1 MDALFIVEEWR
12 FILELLC
19 AEFIFVTPSARK
31 RPWFVLRAAAGVAV
45 CMAIALLY
53 WFIWEA
59 NITVYAVNM
68 VAHIGWYIFMT
79 ACSMVCMVF
88 CYRISP
94 GWLLFCGIA
103 GYALQHVEYVAVN
116 EIFALGICPQILGN
130 VPLYIALI
138 AGTYAAVCVCAALIF
153 RPKLKALG
161 DIPFA
166 KKPVALCFY
175 SLLLA
180 MLIASA
186 FMAQMLFHN
195 GGGKPVQ
202 NPNYIAGIADIFN
215 CVFVLIIMYASL
227 NVRERDR
234 RNDIINQ
241 MLIASAESY
250 RVKKETIDI
259 INSKCH
265 DLKHQIGALR
275 TLSPEE
281 QQSRID
287 EIEKRIMFYDLSVD
301 TGNEV
306 INTMIAEKMLYCTE
320 NNIRLYVSG
329 NGKKLGF
336 MDTVDLFT
344 LLGNALDNAVES
356 VMRFNSGDRRVINF
370 AMEEQGDIML
380 IRMDNYYEGEISFV
394 NCLPR
399 TSKGDNYYHVFGLS
413 SIRKIAEKY
422 DGGISIGTDGGIFT
436 LQIVLPVPAAY
447 DRLKAEE

>member
-19 AEFIFVTPSARK
+19 AEFIFVTPSAPRRQK
-31 RPWFVLRAAAGVAV
+31 FALRVAAGVAV
-45 CMAIALLY
+45 CMGVALLY
-53 WFIWEA
+53 WFVQEA
-59 NITVYAVNM
+59 NVQSYALVF
-68 VAHIGWYIFMT
+68 VLHISWYIFMT
-79 ACSMVCMVF
+79 GCSLACIIF
-88 CYRISP
+88 CYRISF

-103 GYALQHVEYVAVN
+103 GYSLQHVEYVGVN
-116 EIFALGICPQILGN
+116 EIFALGLCPQILGN
-130 VPLYIALI
+130 IPVYIAVI
-138 AGTYAAVCVCAALIF
+138 VCTYAVLCLCAAFVF

-186 FMAQMLFHN
+186 FMAQLLFFN
-195 GGGKPVQ
+195 GGGKPVS
-202 NPNYIAGIADIFN
+202 NPNYVAGIADIFN

-250 RVKKETIDI
+250 RIKKETIDI

-281 QQSRID
+281 QQSRIG

-306 INTMIAEKMLYCTE
+306 INTIISEKMLYCTE
-320 NNIRLYVSG
+320 NNIR
-329 NGKKLGF
+329 
-336 MDTVDLFT
+336 
-344 LLGNALDNAVES
+344 
-356 VMRFNSGDRRVINF
+356 R
-370 AMEEQGDIML
+370 
-380 IRMDNYYEGEISFV
+380 
-394 NCLPR
+394 
-399 TSKGDNYYHVFGLS
+399 
-413 SIRKIAEKY
+413 
-422 DGGISIGTDGGIFT
+422 
-436 LQIVLPVPAAY
+436 PVHPSRQRAG
-447 DRLKAEE
+447 